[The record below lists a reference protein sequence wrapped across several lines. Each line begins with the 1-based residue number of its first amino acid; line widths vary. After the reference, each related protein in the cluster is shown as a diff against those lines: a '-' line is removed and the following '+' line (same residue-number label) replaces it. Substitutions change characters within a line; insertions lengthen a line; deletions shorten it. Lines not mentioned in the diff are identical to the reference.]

1 MTDIEKFD
9 RAVFEY
15 LTDISPKIIYAPTG
29 TAVKT
34 ITKKEKF
41 SDDKP
46 WNFISY
52 YRDSDFDI
60 DWSRMNNPATLY
72 GDRISLGGIPETNK
86 VRQRFVQNV
95 PLSLTYDINL
105 WASKNTEVQ
114 EMAVALISKI
124 FMKNQ
129 VIEVP
134 INPDGEM
141 GRFHL
146 LDISW
151 NDNSDIERESDIGK
165 IYRHTVSFT
174 IDARITL
181 TSEKVS
187 EKFCCVPVNI
197 YDE

>member
-86 VRQRFVQNV
+86 VRQRFVQNI

-114 EMAVALISKI
+114 EMAVALISKV

-181 TSEKVS
+181 TREKVS

>member
-86 VRQRFVQNV
+86 VRQRFVQNI

-181 TSEKVS
+181 TREKVS

>member
-181 TSEKVS
+181 TREKVS
-187 EKFCCVPVNI
+187 EKFCCIPVNI

>member
-181 TSEKVS
+181 TREKVS